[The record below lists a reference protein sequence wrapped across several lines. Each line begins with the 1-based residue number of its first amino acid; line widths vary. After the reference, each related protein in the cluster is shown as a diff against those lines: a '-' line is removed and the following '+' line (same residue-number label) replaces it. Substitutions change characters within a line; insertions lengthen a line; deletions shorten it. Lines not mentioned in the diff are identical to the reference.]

1 MNKNKTGLRSY
12 RMKIAYENLPLP
24 EWLKKYFP
32 PNVNIPPPRRNSI
45 NPGLPPGLPPALASG
60 FGPII
65 HKIQR

>member
-12 RMKIAYENLPLP
+12 RMKITYEDLL
-24 EWLKKYFP
+24 EEVKKHFP
-32 PNVNIPPPRRNSI
+32 PNVTIPPPRRNSI
-45 NPGLPPGLPPALASG
+45 NSGLPPALASG